1 MQSEQP
7 RSEWRKFIAIDGATC
22 RALHRRPL
30 SLRCGFGPRCRSL
43 VLDRS
48 VAHDVQGNAGFPE
61 PVGKVRLDAAAAAHL
76 RLDRLEREHACIAL
90 IGGGC
95 RSKSVGP
102 WPGAARTG
110 AARRRRGRQECRRPR
125 AEKIRTRRSA
135 PGGRAGP
142 SASSLTGPLI
152 CQPGGRGALVRGNG
166 LQPLILRKFAR
177 TAH

>member
-1 MQSEQP
+1 MKSESFGSRYEARLGTRQNHCTESTWVKLCRYTPMPSAIIVALWPSGSHLAFSEQRDRTSHP
-7 RSEWRKFIAIDGATC
+7 GRCQRRGQPT
-22 RALHRRPL
+22 RRRP
-30 SLRCGFGPRCRSL
+30 P
-43 VLDRS
+43 
-48 VAHDVQGNAGFPE
+48 
-61 PVGKVRLDAAAAAHL
+61 
-76 RLDRLEREHACIAL
+76 
-90 IGGGC
+90 C